1 MQIPSAWRYRWHV
14 CRQVRRSLS
23 LKDDAAGLAQ
33 SMKLDPKITPLDAS
47 ISNNSNFRSMLQ
59 TQDGL
64 AQEIQS
70 ALLRMNELAVLY
82 QDITKTA
89 HDKAAYEL
97 ELNELDVGIFDMA
110 GKTFNGV
117 DLFFTDG
124 KVFTG
129 DDSSST
135 LNQNNIADGLG
146 RGATG
151 DYKLRLSSR
160 QIQPEPRSKAN
171 TSHF

>member
-1 MQIPSAWRYRWHV
+1 
-14 CRQVRRSLS
+14 
-23 LKDDAAGLAQ
+23 
-33 SMKLDPKITPLDAS
+33 
-47 ISNNSNFRSMLQ
+47 
-59 TQDGL
+59 
-64 AQEIQS
+64 
-70 ALLRMNELAVLY
+70 
-82 QDITKTA
+82 
-89 HDKAAYEL
+89 
-97 ELNELDVGIFDMA
+97 MA

-135 LNQNNIADGLG
+135 LEQTTLQMALAAALLEIT
-146 RGATG
+146 R
-151 DYKLRLSSR
+151 LRLSSR